1 VSRGRAFFGFES
13 VGHGR
18 SDPGYTRDAH
28 GCEKEVDLAA
38 TLSATVEEDRG
49 LKPGDL

>member
-1 VSRGRAFFGFES
+1 LVGR
-13 VGHGR
+13 GR

-38 TLSATVEEDRG
+38 RINAIVEEDRA